1 MKPISLAILALFIAV
16 APALVVPALAEVSRV
31 PGSYM
36 TAQGGT
42 CRSFQDTCAARCLAR
57 VPDDK
62 NCVSD
67 HCTPKLAECRKT
79 GCWQEGNLYGGAKT
93 CNLAR

>member
-1 MKPISLAILALFIAV
+1 MRTSHMGAALFALMLV
-16 APALVVPALAEVSRV
+16 ASPAAASSGGKPA
-31 PGSYM
+31 PGSFLM
-36 TAQGGT
+36 AQGGT
-42 CRSFQDTCAARCLAR
+42 CRSFQDTCAARCVAR
-57 VPDDK
+57 LPDDK

-93 CNLAR
+93 CGLAR